1 MARPETVLVTGA
13 TGYIGGR
20 LAPLLVE
27 EGRSVRVL
35 VRGETRARSRPW
47 SDQVDVVTGDVFN
60 PEALSKALAGVDSAY
75 YLIHSMARG
84 PDFHELDVEA
94 ARSFGK
100 AARRAGVKRIIYLGG
115 LGDPE
120 ANLSRHLRSRTRRL
134 GMSLGKVAFP

>member
-60 PEALSKALAGVDSAY
+60 LKPS
-75 YLIHSMARG
+75 R
-84 PDFHELDVEA
+84 
-94 ARSFGK
+94 
-100 AARRAGVKRIIYLGG
+100 KRWQAWTL
-115 LGDPE
+115 P
-120 ANLSRHLRSRTRRL
+120 TT
-134 GMSLGKVAFP
+134 